1 MPILDN
7 PDELV
12 FILLPLTVLSI
23 SFWEKEQLGLLI
35 SLHFYRDEEIK
46 VKVVLLVQRM
56 KERGLLSA
64 AWKVGAWYF
73 YRKNIT
79 NWAGFLN

>member
-1 MPILDN
+1 MNWYSSPTPN
-7 PDELV
+7 CTFY
-12 FILLPLTVLSI
+12 FIL
-23 SFWEKEQLGLLI
+23 EKEQLGLLI

-73 YRKNIT
+73 YRKNTT